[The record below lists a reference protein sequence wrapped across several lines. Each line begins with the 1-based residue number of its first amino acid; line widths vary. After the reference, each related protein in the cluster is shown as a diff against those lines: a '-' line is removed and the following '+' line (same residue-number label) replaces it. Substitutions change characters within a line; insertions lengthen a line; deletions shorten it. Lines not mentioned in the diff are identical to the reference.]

1 MPIGENIRSQRDAAG
16 VSQAYIAKAFGV
28 RQGTVSTWEL
38 GKRKPPVTILPKLAE
53 ILQCSILDFFK
64 E

>member
-1 MPIGENIRSQRDAAG
+1 MFIGQNIKRLRTDADLSQNGAAHAVG
-16 VSQAYIAKAFGV
+16 VT
-28 RQGTVSTWEL
+28 QGTVSMWEL

-53 ILQCSILDFFK
+53 VLQCSILDFFK